1 MDGDNQSGSWVN
13 WPDLT
18 ELRRS
23 RRISVDQIAT
33 LTKIKTDYL
42 RAIEQGDFGKLPGGV
57 YTISYIRQYAR
68 SIDFPEDDLLLR
80 FNSMTG
86 TTALAPIE
94 HQDEPSPQN
103 SCPRFLRWLSNF
115 VF

>member
-1 MDGDNQSGSWVN
+1 MDGDNQPGSWVN

-23 RRISVDQIAT
+23 RRISVDQIAA
-33 LTKIKTDYL
+33 LTKIRTDYL
-42 RAIEQGDFGKLPGGV
+42 TAIEQCDFGKLPGGV
-57 YTISYIRQYAR
+57 YTTSYIRQYAR

-80 FNSMTG
+80 FNSMMG
-86 TTALAPIE
+86 TPAPAPIE
-94 HQDEPSPQN
+94 HQDRPSPQN
-103 SCPRFLRWLSNF
+103 SCPRFRRWLSNF